1 MKPFKCLLALPF
13 ALTSL
18 VACGNSYSKISYEAA
33 VKVANS
39 YLPSIKNHKASA
51 ISISGHVNSI
61 KINGDCTFWSY
72 SKPLE
77 DIEGGE
83 DLLTLIPNFDIKNGE
98 IVVDQQEI
106 ATTSIPAS
114 ILSMADTATTKLY
127 ASVEKKSV
135 VVKKSVYSF
144 LVNLPKFPMNRNII
158 KALNGFEELKRTT
171 DGEIDWDK
179 TEPTGWEEA
188 EVTFAKN
195 GNGGLK
201 ITIDTEDMVAFFAE
215 VMTATVDGKVNADP
229 EPAEKKYPLTATITT
244 NSIGYID
251 SLSVK
256 TNIEEAEYEYAEQP
270 DIYYFALNGDL
281 TADFTLRFKQSF
293 SKPMSIK
300 YQLSYY
306 EDVDEEKG
314 EIPEIVW
321 GPRKLKL
328 NKTKSIGL
336 TTNLDDFKNYLTFD
350 WYKNLEKEGGELGES
365 YDDPY
370 FNFNYWDTGYNIAFT
385 NMNYDVLAI
394 PVYDKTAKKPKCEI
408 LGARGSKKNNAPLF
422 INKSYVTTSIDGK
435 IISTDE
441 GLPSGSQKL
450 LEAAGD
456 RFCRIVNEDGDFL
469 QADEIFVNSN
479 MLNSSSA
486 ECIINIA
493 VASPRAEK

>member
-1 MKPFKCLLALPF
+1 MKPFKYLLALPF

-18 VACGNSYSKISYEAA
+18 VACGNSYSKISYDSA

-61 KINGDCTFWSY
+61 KIKGDCTFWSY

-127 ASVEKKSV
+127 AGGEKKPV

-158 KALNGFEELKRTT
+158 KALYGFEELKRTT

-179 TEPTGWEEA
+179 TVAKSWDEA

-201 ITIDTEDMVAFFAE
+201 ITIDTDDIMTFFTE
-215 VMTATVDGKVNADP
+215 VMTATSGGKVNADP

-244 NSIGYID
+244 NSIGYVD

-256 TNIEEAEYEYAEQP
+256 TKIEKAEYKYDEKP

-281 TADFTLRFKQSF
+281 KADFSLRFKQSF

-306 EDVDEEKG
+306 EDVDEEKS

-350 WYKNLEKEGGELGES
+350 WYKNLAGEMLGES

-370 FNFNYWDTGYNIAFT
+370 FYFNYWDTGYNIAFT

-394 PVYDKTAKKPKCEI
+394 PTYNKTTMLPNCEI
-408 LGARGSKKNNAPLF
+408 LGAAGRKRSNAYEV
-422 INKSYVTTSIDGK
+422 IGKSYVTTSIDGR

-456 RFCRIVNEDGDFL
+456 RFCRITNEDGVSL
-469 QADEIFVNSN
+469 SADEIFVNSN

-493 VASPRAEK
+493 VASPKAEK